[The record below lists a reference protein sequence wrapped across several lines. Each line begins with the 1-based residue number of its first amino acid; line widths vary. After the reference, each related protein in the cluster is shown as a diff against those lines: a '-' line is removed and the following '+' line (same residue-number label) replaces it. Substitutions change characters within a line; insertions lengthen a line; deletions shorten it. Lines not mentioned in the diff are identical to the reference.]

1 VFALLARPETRFRQV
16 RDEAAS
22 RVKFLAR
29 QVRIS
34 VRIPEA
40 QDVRLWS
47 ATVRGRDGCCMADL
61 EQRPNRLS
69 LWVAILT
76 ALMAVILLAM
86 AITTLPR
93 SGPAP
98 SD

>member
-1 VFALLARPETRFRQV
+1 
-16 RDEAAS
+16 
-22 RVKFLAR
+22 
-29 QVRIS
+29 
-34 VRIPEA
+34 
-40 QDVRLWS
+40 
-47 ATVRGRDGCCMADL
+47 MADL

-76 ALMAVILLAM
+76 ALMAVIWLAM